1 MLIREY
7 ELLALKDGEVV
18 EDFGMRLNGIVS

>member
-18 EDFGMRLNGIVS
+18 EDFAMRLNGIVS

>member
-18 EDFGMRLNGIVS
+18 EDFTMRLNGIVS